1 MITLTLIQTF
11 LVFFS
16 LVNAEE
22 SVLEDLKS
30 ASQFTGDVNRLML
43 GPTHQHCVDCTEE
56 RDMLG
61 TRHRLGYTATIK
73 PNKRFD
79 LVVKSIKRCERPAN
93 ELFAVPTC
101 RNLAVTTGLACTI
114 EMDLSTKVPRGVNV
128 KLPGLRQGYSEI
140 SRKGIDFNRLSFAD
154 FSAKGKI
161 PMSLT
166 ARTGFSRE
174 LSGVNFRYDDKS
186 IDRVS
191 VDLRIKDKGKMRTW
205 DRVECTER

>member
-1 MITLTLIQTF
+1 MIYLTLIQTF

-16 LVNAEE
+16 PVSADE

-56 RDMLG
+56 RDMMG
-61 TRHRLGYTATIK
+61 ARHRLGYTATIK

-93 ELFAVPTC
+93 ELFTVPTC
-101 RNLAVTTGLACTI
+101 RNLAVSAGLPCTV

-128 KLPGLRQGYSEI
+128 KLPGLRKGYSEI
-140 SRKGIDFNRLSFAD
+140 SK
-154 FSAKGKI
+154 K
-161 PMSLT
+161 
-166 ARTGFSRE
+166 
-174 LSGVNFRYDDKS
+174 
-186 IDRVS
+186 
-191 VDLRIKDKGKMRTW
+191 W
-205 DRVECTER
+205 D